1 MMLFQNALFYEKHTG
16 ETFIAHTLG
25 AEFQLTSFDEDIP
38 SAKVLNG
45 SVLLVINGM
54 YYLSHTDQSD
64 SVGPTDFHLETRS
77 IVVHDTDNGGTIN
90 ILKTDNIGIYY
101 QKQ

>member
-1 MMLFQNALFYEKHTG
+1 MMFQNALFYEKHTG
-16 ETFIAHTLG
+16 ATLIIHALG
-25 AEFQLTSFDEDIP
+25 AEFQLNSFSGDTP

-45 SVLLVINGM
+45 SALVVINGM

-64 SVGPTDFHLETRS
+64 STGATDFHLEDRS
-77 IVVHDTDNGGTIN
+77 IIVHDIENGGTIN
-90 ILKTDNIGIYY
+90 LLETDSIGIYF